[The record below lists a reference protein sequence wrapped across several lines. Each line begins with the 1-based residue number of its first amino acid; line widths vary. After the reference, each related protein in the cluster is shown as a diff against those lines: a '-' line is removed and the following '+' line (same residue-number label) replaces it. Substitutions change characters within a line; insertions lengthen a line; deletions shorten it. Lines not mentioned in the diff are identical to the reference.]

1 MATSLSLT
9 TSYAG
14 ESSAK
19 WVSAAL
25 LSGNTLANGGMTI
38 LPNIPYKTILHKLGT
53 DGLLKNATCDFDPT
67 STVTITERS
76 LTLEQF
82 QVNVNLCKSNFITSW
97 QSAEMGF
104 SANKVLP
111 KSFQDYFLAYM
122 ADKVSADVETSIW
135 RGANATAGQVDGIT
149 TLIAADANLPAAQEI
164 AGSSAISAASTVITE
179 LGKIVDAIPAALY
192 GREDLRIYVP
202 RGVARAYVRA
212 LGGFGASGLGSAG
225 YDNKGTQWYSMMNDL
240 YFDGVKLFVANGLA
254 ANTAIATTIDNLYF
268 GAGLMS
274 DLNEIKV
281 IDTSEILGDQN
292 VRFVMRAGMAVNYV
306 NAEEIVTYGITNSAN

>member
-135 RGANATAGQVDGIT
+135 RGANATAGQVDGIA
-149 TLIAADANLPAAQEI
+149 TLIAADAALPTAQEV
-164 AGSSAISAASTVITE
+164 AGTTVTASNVITE

-192 GREDLRIYVP
+192 GKEDLRIYVP
-202 RGVARAYVRA
+202 QNIARAYVRA
-212 LGGFGASGLGSAG
+212 LGGFGASGLGANG
-225 YDNKGTQWYSMMNDL
+225 TDNKGTQWYSMMNDL

>member
-135 RGANATAGQVDGIT
+135 RGVNATAGQVDGIA
-149 TLIAADANLPAAQEI
+149 TLIAADANLPAAQEVT
-164 AGSSAISAASTVITE
+164 GTTVTASNVITE

-192 GREDLRIYVP
+192 GKEDLRIYVP
-202 RGVARAYVRA
+202 QGVARAYVRA
-212 LGGFGASGLGSAG
+212 LGGFGASGLGSNGVDA
-225 YDNKGTQWYSMMNDL
+225 KGTQWYSMMNDL

>member
-1 MATSLSLT
+1 MATTLSLT

-38 LPNIPYKTILHKLGT
+38 LPNIPYKTVLHKLGT
-53 DGLLKNATCDFDPT
+53 DGLLKNASCDFDPT

-82 QVNVNLCKSNFITSW
+82 QVAVNLCKSNFITSW

-104 SANKVLP
+104 GAHKVLP

-122 ADKVSADVETSIW
+122 ADKVSADVETAIW
-135 RGANATAGQVDGIT
+135 RGANATAGQVDGIV
-149 TLIAADANLPAAQEI
+149 TLISADANLPTANEVT
-164 AGSSAISAASTVITE
+164 GTTVTASNVVAE

-192 GREDLRIYVP
+192 GREDLRIYIP
-202 RGVARAYVRA
+202 QNIAKAYVRS
-212 LGGFGASGLGSAG
+212 LGGFGASGLGANG
-225 YDNKGTQWYSMMNDL
+225 TDNKGTQWYSMMNDL
-240 YFDGVKLFVANGLA
+240 YFDGIKLFVANGLA
-254 ANTAIATTIDNLYF
+254 ANTAIATTVDNLYF

-274 DLNEIKV
+274 DMNEIKV

-292 VRFVMRAGMAVNYV
+292 VRFVMRAGFAVNYV

>member
-135 RGANATAGQVDGIT
+135 RGANATAGQVDGIV
-149 TLIAADANLPAAQEI
+149 TLIAADAALPTAQEVAGTTVTASNVI
-164 AGSSAISAASTVITE
+164 AE
-179 LGKIVDAIPAALY
+179 LGKILDAIPAALY
-192 GREDLRIYVP
+192 GREDLRIYIP
-202 RGVARAYVRA
+202 QNIARAYVRA
-212 LGGFGASGLGSAG
+212 LGGFGASGLGANG
-225 YDNKGTQWYSMMNDL
+225 TDNKGTQWYSMMNDL

>member
-111 KSFQDYFLAYM
+111 KSFQDYFLAYR

-135 RGANATAGQVDGIT
+135 RGANATAGQVDGIV
-149 TLIAADANLPAAQEI
+149 TLIAADAALPAAQEI
-164 AGSSAISAASTVITE
+164 AGTTVDASNVIAE
-179 LGKIVDAIPAALY
+179 LGKILDKIPAALY
-192 GREDLRIYVP
+192 GREDLRIYIP
-202 RGVARAYVRA
+202 QNIARAYVRA
-212 LGGFGASGLGSAG
+212 LGGFGASGLGANG
-225 YDNKGTQWYSMMNDL
+225 TDAKGTQWYSMLSDL

>member
-135 RGANATAGQVDGIT
+135 RGANATAGQVDGIA
-149 TLIAADANLPAAQEI
+149 TLIAADANLPTAQEVTGTTVTASNVI
-164 AGSSAISAASTVITE
+164 AE

-202 RGVARAYVRA
+202 QGVARAYVRA
-212 LGGFGASGLGSAG
+212 LGGFGASGLGSNGVDA
-225 YDNKGTQWYSMMNDL
+225 KGTQWYSMMNDL

>member
-135 RGANATAGQVDGIT
+135 RGANATAGQVDGIA
-149 TLIAADANLPAAQEI
+149 TLIAADAALPTAQEV
-164 AGSSAISAASTVITE
+164 AGTTVTASNVITE

-192 GREDLRIYVP
+192 GKEDLRIYVP
-202 RGVARAYVRA
+202 QNIARAYVRA
-212 LGGFGASGLGSAG
+212 LGGFGASGLGANG
-225 YDNKGTQWYSMMNDL
+225 TDNKGTQWYSMMNDL

-306 NAEEIVTYGITNSAN
+306 NAEEIVTYGITNAAN

>member
-135 RGANATAGQVDGIT
+135 RGANATAGQVDGIA
-149 TLIAADANLPAAQEI
+149 TLIAADANLPAAQEVTGTTVTASNVI
-164 AGSSAISAASTVITE
+164 AE
-179 LGKIVDAIPAALY
+179 LGKIVDQIPAALY
-192 GREDLRIYVP
+192 GKEDLRIYVP
-202 RGVARAYVRA
+202 QNIARAYVRA
-212 LGGFGASGLGSAG
+212 LGGFGASGLGSNG
-225 YDNKGTQWYSMMNDL
+225 VDNKGTQWYSMMNDL

>member
-135 RGANATAGQVDGIT
+135 RGANATAGQVDGIA
-149 TLIAADANLPAAQEI
+149 TLIAADAALPTAQEV
-164 AGSSAISAASTVITE
+164 AGTTVTASNVITE

-192 GREDLRIYVP
+192 GKEDLRIYVP
-202 RGVARAYVRA
+202 QNIARAYVRA
-212 LGGFGASGLGSAG
+212 LGGFGASGLGANG
-225 YDNKGTQWYSMMNDL
+225 TDAKGTQWYSMMNDL

>member
-135 RGANATAGQVDGIT
+135 RGANATAGQVDGIA
-149 TLIAADANLPAAQEI
+149 TLIAADAALPTAQEV
-164 AGSSAISAASTVITE
+164 AGTTVTASNVITE

-202 RGVARAYVRA
+202 QNIARAYVRA
-212 LGGFGASGLGSAG
+212 LGGFGASGLGANG
-225 YDNKGTQWYSMMNDL
+225 TDNKGTQWYSMMNDL
-240 YFDGVKLFVANGLA
+240 YFDGVKLFVANGLSS
-254 ANTAIATTIDNLYF
+254 NTAIATTIDNLYF

>member
-135 RGANATAGQVDGIT
+135 RGANATAGQVDGIA
-149 TLIAADANLPAAQEI
+149 TLIAADANLPTAQEVTGTTVTASNVI
-164 AGSSAISAASTVITE
+164 AE

-202 RGVARAYVRA
+202 QGVARAYVRA
-212 LGGFGASGLGSAG
+212 LGGFGASGLGANG
-225 YDNKGTQWYSMMNDL
+225 VDNKGTQWYSMMNDL

>member
-135 RGANATAGQVDGIT
+135 RGANATAGQVDGIA
-149 TLIAADANLPAAQEI
+149 TLIAADANLPAAQEVT
-164 AGSSAISAASTVITE
+164 GTTVTASNVITE

-192 GREDLRIYVP
+192 GKEDLRIYVP
-202 RGVARAYVRA
+202 QNIARAYVRA
-212 LGGFGASGLGSAG
+212 LGGFGASGLGANG
-225 YDNKGTQWYSMMNDL
+225 TDNKGTQWYSMMNDL

>member
-38 LPNIPYKTILHKLGT
+38 LPNIPYTTILHKLGT

-135 RGANATAGQVDGIT
+135 RGANATAGQVDGIA
-149 TLIAADANLPAAQEI
+149 TLIAADANLPAAQEVTGTTVTASNVI
-164 AGSSAISAASTVITE
+164 AE
-179 LGKIVDAIPAALY
+179 LGKIVDQIPAALY
-192 GREDLRIYVP
+192 GKEDLRIYVP
-202 RGVARAYVRA
+202 QNIARAYVRA
-212 LGGFGASGLGSAG
+212 LGGFGASGLGSNG
-225 YDNKGTQWYSMMNDL
+225 VDNKGTQWYSMMNDL

>member
-135 RGANATAGQVDGIT
+135 RGANATAGQVDGIV
-149 TLIAADANLPAAQEI
+149 TLIAADAALPAAQEI
-164 AGSSAISAASTVITE
+164 AGTTVDASNVIAE
-179 LGKIVDAIPAALY
+179 LGKILDKIPAALY
-192 GREDLRIYVP
+192 GREDLRIYIP
-202 RGVARAYVRA
+202 QNIARAYVRA
-212 LGGFGASGLGSAG
+212 LGGFGASGLGANG
-225 YDNKGTQWYSMMNDL
+225 TDAKGTQWYSMLSDL

>member
-135 RGANATAGQVDGIT
+135 RGANATAGQVDGIA
-149 TLIAADANLPAAQEI
+149 TLIAADAALPTAQEV
-164 AGSSAISAASTVITE
+164 AGTTVTASNVITE
-179 LGKIVDAIPAALY
+179 LGKILDAIPAALY

-202 RGVARAYVRA
+202 QNIFRAYVRA
-212 LGGFGASGLGSAG
+212 LGGFGASGVGGSGTDA
-225 YDNKGTQWYSMMNDL
+225 KGTQWYSMMNDL

>member
-135 RGANATAGQVDGIT
+135 RGANATAGQVDGIA
-149 TLIAADANLPAAQEI
+149 TLIAADAALPTAQEVT
-164 AGSSAISAASTVITE
+164 GTTVTASNVITE

-192 GREDLRIYVP
+192 GKEDLRIYVP
-202 RGVARAYVRA
+202 QNIFRAYVRA
-212 LGGFGASGLGSAG
+212 LGGFGASGVGGSGTDA
-225 YDNKGTQWYSMMNDL
+225 KGTQWYSMMNDL

>member
-135 RGANATAGQVDGIT
+135 RGANATAGQVDGIV
-149 TLIAADANLPAAQEI
+149 TLIAADAALPTAQEI
-164 AGSSAISAASTVITE
+164 AGTTVTASNVIAE
-179 LGKIVDAIPAALY
+179 LGKILDAIPAALY

-202 RGVARAYVRA
+202 QNIARAYVRA
-212 LGGFGASGLGSAG
+212 LGGFGASGLGANG
-225 YDNKGTQWYSMMNDL
+225 TDAKGTQWYSMLSDL